1 MIAGLKTLAVIALMT
16 VSGCVRSDEIHH
28 VAPVTAGPT
37 VNLQQGPLVGVRK
50 GDLEVFRGIPYASP
64 PTGEGRWKAPSPPST
79 WSDLRDATAF
89 GPSCIQ
95 PAVPDRSLYYDPPLQ
110 TSEDCLTL
118 NIWKQT
124 RSAKAPVIVWIHGG
138 SLRIGG
144 SAQSMYDGSEFA
156 RRGVVF
162 VSINYRLGALG
173 WLAHP
178 ELNTESP
185 DGISGNY
192 GLLDQ
197 IAALEW
203 VRDNISTFGGD
214 PANVTVM
221 GESAGALSL
230 TYLLT
235 SPKAEDLFQKAII
248 ESPNSRNFPE
258 LGQAAYGARPA
269 EEIGASTLS
278 AMGFSSLESAREA
291 TAQEI
296 TDKAG
301 RAGFIPQG
309 TIDGDVLPSQI
320 IDSFDNGEFAKVPV
334 LAGFNSGEV
343 RSQRLFLPRKPNDYE
358 AAIVAR
364 YGALSND
371 LLALYPGSDV
381 DASMLATLRDGIYGW
396 ATERIVRRET
406 ESDQPAFMYV
416 FDYCYPSAEKA
427 DLCAFHASEL
437 PFVFGALDPDKLSP
451 NWPVPD
457 GEHGDAIS
465 SALLDYWTSFAA
477 TGQPESAAGPVWPA
491 YGGDQAYLKIG
502 SELEIST
509 DPMPGMFELHED
521 LVRQRKA
528 AGAPWFLNIGLGAPP
543 LE

>member
-1 MIAGLKTLAVIALMT
+1 MTADLKTLAVIALIA
-16 VSGCVRSDEIHH
+16 VSGCVRSDNAHP
-28 VAPVTAGPT
+28 VADVAADPT
-37 VNLQQGPLVGVRK
+37 VDLRQGQLVGVRE
-50 GDLEVFRGIPYASP
+50 GDLEVFRGIPYAGAP
-64 PTGEGRWKAPSPPST
+64 IGDLRWKAPSPPPD
-79 WSDLRDATAF
+79 WSGVLDATAF

-95 PAVPDRSLYYDPPLQ
+95 PPVPERSLYYDPPHQ

-118 NIWKQT
+118 NIWTQS
-124 RSAKAPVIVWIHGG
+124 RSAKTPVVVWIHGG

-156 RRGVVF
+156 GRGVVF
-162 VSINYRLGALG
+162 VSLNYRLGALG

-178 ELNTESP
+178 ELNAESP

-192 GLLDQ
+192 GLLDEV
-197 IAALEW
+197 AALEW
-203 VRDNISTFGGD
+203 VRDNISAFGGD

-235 SPKAEDLFQKAII
+235 SPKAEGLFQKAII

-278 AMGFSSLESAREA
+278 AMGFASIEAAREA
-291 TAQEI
+291 SAQDI

-301 RAGFIPQG
+301 QAGFIPQG

-320 IDSFDNGEFAKVPV
+320 VDSFDKGAFAKVPV

-343 RSQRLFLPRKPNDYE
+343 RSQRLFLPRKPDDYE
-358 AAIVAR
+358 AAIVER
-364 YGALSND
+364 YGALSSGV
-371 LLALYPGSDV
+371 LALYPGSDV
-381 DASMLATLRDGIYGW
+381 DASMLATLRDAIYGW
-396 ATERIVRRET
+396 ATERIVRKLT
-406 ESDQPAFMYV
+406 EADQPAFMYV

-457 GEHGDAIS
+457 GEHDQTIS
-465 SALLDYWTSFAA
+465 STLLDYWTSFAA
-477 TGQPESAAGPVWPA
+477 TGQPESATGPAWPA

-502 SELEIST
+502 QELEVGKN
-509 DPMPGMFELHED
+509 PMPGMFELHEE

-528 AGAPWFLNIGLGAPP
+528 AGEPWFLNIGLGAPP

>member
-1 MIAGLKTLAVIALMT
+1 MIAGLKTLALIALMA
-16 VSGCVRSDEIHH
+16 VSGCVRSNDVYP
-28 VAPVTAGPT
+28 VAVLTDGAT
-37 VNLQQGPLVGVRK
+37 VNLRQGQLVGVRE
-50 GDLEVFRGIPYASP
+50 GDLEVFRGIPYAAA
-64 PTGEGRWKAPSPPST
+64 PTGEGRWKVPSPSPN
-79 WSDLRDATAF
+79 WSGVRDASAF

-124 RSAKAPVIVWIHGG
+124 RSDNAPVIVWIHGG

-162 VSINYRLGALG
+162 VSLNYRLGALG

-178 ELNTESP
+178 ELNAESP

-203 VRDNISTFGGD
+203 VSDNISVFGGD

-235 SPKAEDLFQKAII
+235 SPKAEGLFQKAII

-258 LGQAAYGARPA
+258 LGRAAYGARPA
-269 EEIGASTLS
+269 EEIGASTIS

-296 TDKAG
+296 IDRAG
-301 RAGFIPQG
+301 QAGFIPQG
-309 TIDGDVLPSQI
+309 TIDGAVLPSQI
-320 IDSFDNGEFAKVPV
+320 IDSFDDGAFAKVPV

-343 RSQRLFLPRKPNDYE
+343 RSQRLFLPRKPNNYE
-358 AAIVAR
+358 AVIVAR

-371 LLALYPGSDV
+371 VLALYPRADV

-396 ATERIVRRET
+396 ATERIVRKET
-406 ESDQPAFMYV
+406 EADQPAFMYV

-457 GEHGDAIS
+457 GEHDNVVS

-477 TGQPESAAGPVWPA
+477 TGQPESISGPVWPA
-491 YGGDQAYLKIG
+491 YGGDQAYLNIG
-502 SELEIST
+502 QELEVGNN
-509 DPMPGMFELHED
+509 PMPGMFELHEE

>member
-1 MIAGLKTLAVIALMT
+1 MALIS
-16 VSGCVRSDEIHH
+16 VSGCILSDDAAP
-28 VAPVTAGPT
+28 VAPVTASPT
-37 VNLQQGPLVGVRK
+37 VDLQQGQLVGVHE
-50 GDLEVFRGIPYASP
+50 GDLEVFRGIPYAGAPS
-64 PTGEGRWKAPSPPST
+64 GEGRWKPPSPPPN
-79 WSDLRDATAF
+79 WSGVRDATAF

-95 PAVPDRSLYYDPPLQ
+95 PAVPERSLYYDPPLQ

-118 NIWKQT
+118 NIWTQV
-124 RSAKAPVIVWIHGG
+124 RSTKAPVIVWIHGG

-156 RRGVVF
+156 GRGVVF
-162 VSINYRLGALG
+162 VSLNYRLGALG

-178 ELNTESP
+178 ELNAESP

-197 IAALEW
+197 LAALEW
-203 VRDNISTFGGD
+203 VRDNISAFGGD

-235 SPKAEDLFQKAII
+235 SPKADGLFQKAII
-248 ESPNSRNFPE
+248 QSPNSRNFPE
-258 LGQAAYGARPA
+258 LGEAAYGAKPA
-269 EEIGASTLS
+269 EEIGASSLS
-278 AMGFSSLESAREA
+278 AMGFASIEVAREA

-296 TDKAG
+296 TDRAG
-301 RAGFIPQG
+301 QAGFIPQG
-309 TIDGDVLPSQI
+309 TIEGDVLPSQI
-320 IDSFDNGEFAKVPV
+320 IDSFDKGAFAKVPV
-334 LAGFNSGEV
+334 IAGFNSGEV
-343 RSQRLFLPRKPNDYE
+343 RSQRLFLPRKPKDYE

-364 YGALSND
+364 YGELSID
-371 LLALYPGSDV
+371 VLALYPGSDV

-396 ATERIVRRET
+396 ATERIVRKET
-406 ESDQPAFMYV
+406 EANQPAFMYV
-416 FDYCYPSAEKA
+416 FDHCYPSAEKA

-437 PFVFGALDPDKLSP
+437 PFVFGALDPDQLSP

-457 GEHGDAIS
+457 GEYDQTIS
-465 SALLDYWTSFAA
+465 STLLDYWTSFAA
-477 TGQPESAAGPVWPA
+477 TGQPESTTGPVWPT
-491 YGGDQAYLKIG
+491 YGGNQAYLKIG
-502 SELEIST
+502 NELEVGT
-509 DPMPGMFELHED
+509 NPMPGMFELHEE
-521 LVRQRKA
+521 LVGQRKA

>member
-1 MIAGLKTLAVIALMT
+1 MIASLKTLAVMALIS
-16 VSGCVRSDEIHH
+16 VSGCILSDDAAP
-28 VAPVTAGPT
+28 VAPVTASPT
-37 VNLQQGPLVGVRK
+37 VDLQQGQLVGVHE
-50 GDLEVFRGIPYASP
+50 GDLEVFRGIPYAGAPS
-64 PTGEGRWKAPSPPST
+64 GEGRWKTPSPPPN
-79 WSDLRDATAF
+79 WSGVRDATAF

-95 PAVPDRSLYYDPPLQ
+95 PAVPERSLYYDPPLQ

-118 NIWKQT
+118 NIWTQV

-156 RRGVVF
+156 GRGVVF
-162 VSINYRLGALG
+162 VSLNYRLGALG

-178 ELNTESP
+178 GLNAESP

-197 IAALEW
+197 VAALEW
-203 VRDNISTFGGD
+203 VRDNISAFGGD

-235 SPKAEDLFQKAII
+235 SPKADGLFQKAII
-248 ESPNSRNFPE
+248 QSPNSRNFPE
-258 LGQAAYGARPA
+258 LGEAAYGAKPA
-269 EEIGASTLS
+269 EEIGASSLS
-278 AMGFSSLESAREA
+278 AMGFASIEVAREA

-301 RAGFIPQG
+301 QAGFIPQG

-320 IDSFDNGEFAKVPV
+320 IDSFDKGAFAKVPV

-364 YGALSND
+364 YGELSND
-371 LLALYPGSDV
+371 VLALYPGSDV
-381 DASMLATLRDGIYGW
+381 DASMLAALRDGIYGW
-396 ATERIVRRET
+396 ATERIVRKET
-406 ESDQPAFMYV
+406 EANQPAFMYV
-416 FDYCYPSAEKA
+416 FDHCYPSAEKA

-437 PFVFGALDPDKLSP
+437 PFVFGALDPDQLSP

-457 GEHGDAIS
+457 GEHDQTIS
-465 SALLDYWTSFAA
+465 STLLDYWTSFAA
-477 TGQPESAAGPVWPA
+477 TGQPESTTGPVWPT
-491 YGGDQAYLKIG
+491 YGGNQAYLKIG
-502 SELEIST
+502 NELEVGT
-509 DPMPGMFELHED
+509 NPMPGMFELHEE
-521 LVRQRKA
+521 LVGQRKA

>member
-1 MIAGLKTLAVIALMT
+1 MAGQKTLAVMALIA
-16 VSGCVRSDEIHH
+16 VSGCARSENIAPATA
-28 VAPVTAGPT
+28 VAADPA
-37 VNLQQGPLVGVRK
+37 VNLQQGQLVGVRE
-50 GDLEVFRGIPYASP
+50 GGLEVFRGIPYAAAPS
-64 PTGEGRWKAPSPPST
+64 GEGRWKPPSPPPN
-79 WSDLRDATAF
+79 WSGVLNVTAF

-95 PAVPDRSLYYDPPLQ
+95 PAIPESSLYYDPPLQ

-118 NIWKQT
+118 NIWTQT
-124 RSAKAPVIVWIHGG
+124 RSANAPVIVWIHGG

-162 VSINYRLGALG
+162 VSLNYRLGALG

-178 ELNTESP
+178 ELKAESP
-185 DGISGNY
+185 DDISGNY

-203 VRDNISTFGGD
+203 IGANISAFGGD

-221 GESAGALSL
+221 GESAGALSV

-235 SPKAEDLFQKAII
+235 SPKADGLFQKAII
-248 ESPNSRNFPE
+248 QSPNSRNFPE
-258 LGQAAYGARPA
+258 LGEAAYGAKPA
-269 EEIGASTLS
+269 EEIGASSLS
-278 AMGFSSLESAREA
+278 AMGFASIGAAREA
-291 TAQEI
+291 TAQEV

-301 RAGFIPQG
+301 QAGFIPQG
-309 TIDGDVLPSQI
+309 TIDGEVLPSQI
-320 IDSFDNGEFAKVPV
+320 IDSFDKGAFAKVPV

-343 RSQRLFLPRKPNDYE
+343 RSQRVFLPRKPNDYD

-364 YGALSND
+364 YGALSKD
-371 LLALYPGSDV
+371 VLALYPGSDV
-381 DASMLATLRDGIYGW
+381 EASMLATLRDGIYGW
-396 ATERIVRRET
+396 ATERIVRKET
-406 ESDQPAFMYV
+406 EADQPAFMYV

-437 PFVFGALDPDKLSP
+437 PFVFGALDPDKLAP

-457 GEHGDAIS
+457 GEHDHTIS

-477 TGQPESAAGPVWPA
+477 TGQPESATGPVWPA
-491 YGGDQAYLKIG
+491 YCGDQAYLKIG
-502 SELEIST
+502 NALEVGT
-509 DPMPGMFELHED
+509 HPMPGMYELHEA
-521 LVRQRKA
+521 LVGQRKS